1 METMQNL
8 VSIKFLNIKKK
19 RVTMDKDKIKQFVA
33 LVGGFL
39 GSLYLALNTSG
50 ISAEWINPQKV
61 DAWVNVLNT
70 GIPIALTFYGVY
82 KNTFILT
89 DKAKKQEEM
98 LKQKDMK

>member
-1 METMQNL
+1 MN
-8 VSIKFLNIKKK
+8 
-19 RVTMDKDKIKQFVA
+19 KDKTKQFVA

-39 GSLYLALNTSG
+39 GSLYLALNASG

-82 KNTFILT
+82 KNTFIIT